1 MPYQIKNIF
10 ASIICRGND
19 WEILHTSENFELILD
34 IQSPLEPFIDA
45 DENPQSLLSLL
56 YPPLPSSQGA
66 PAICQEDHGETQGVL
81 ASGKHFYMRWRM
93 KSSGDGATT
102 GETQGTNLRLVDLV
116 ILTDH
121 RGENLFPTFP
131 RMGTKWR
138 RQELLFDSLHDGI
151 WIIDGRGITISVNKA
166 MERIANI
173 RREDV
178 VGKHVAEAS
187 KDLGF
192 SHCVT
197 LRALEEKRAVTM
209 FDDYANG
216 TRCLNTSTPIF
227 YAGDTNGHSSNKVW
241 RVIASIRDITE
252 LKKMQERLAELEVA
266 NQHYKDKLNHIGACH
281 LGLVGSSEPT
291 TALRSDI
298 TKAARSNAIVL
309 VLGETGTGKTHAAQS
324 IHNKSARKDGPFVA
338 LNCGGIP
345 PTLIESELFGYER
358 GAFTGASN
366 KGKKGVFEQA
376 QGGTLFLDEIAELPM
391 ATQATLLHFLDD
403 FTFRRV
409 GGTSTVQSDVR
420 IIAATNKKLENLVAR
435 GEFRADLFYRLRV
448 VVVTIPALRHRP
460 EDVPALMQ
468 HFLNSLEGQRQRT
481 FSAAMLNA
489 LANYTWPGN
498 VRELRGLVQYLHTMC
513 DREMFDMD
521 DLPNHIRHDLPS
533 GMPKFIQNH
542 SLKEAVEELE
552 KRMLITALQE
562 LKSTYKVAKHLKISQ
577 STVVRKAQKYKFNLE
592 HYDALAHE

>member
-19 WEILHTSENFELILD
+19 WEIIHTSENFGLMLD
-34 IQSPLEPFIDA
+34 LENASSLA
-45 DENPQSLLSLL
+45 DEADKGTRKSLLSLL
-56 YPPLPSSQGA
+56 FPPARA
-66 PAICQEDHGETQGVL
+66 PEGVPAMCQEDDGEVQGVL

-93 KSSGDGATT
+93 KETGDVAGKDA
-102 GETQGTNLRLVDLV
+102 NLRLVDLV
-116 ILTDH
+116 ILTDEK
-121 RGENLFPTFP
+121 GEALFPSFP
-131 RMGTKWR
+131 HLASNWS
-138 RQELLFDSLHDGI
+138 RQQLLFDSLHDGI
-151 WIIDGRGITISVNKA
+151 WIIDGQGITMAVNKS
-166 MERIANI
+166 MERIADI

-178 VGKHVAEAS
+178 VGKHVAEAR

-197 LRALEEKRAVTM
+197 LHAIEKKHAVTM

-227 YAGDTNGHSSNKVW
+227 DEDGKVW

-252 LKKMQERLAELEVA
+252 LKKMQDRLAELEVA
-266 NQHYKDKLNHIGACH
+266 NQQYKEKLSHIDVCH
-281 LGLVGSSEPT
+281 LGIVGFSEPT
-291 TALRSDI
+291 VTLRGDI
-298 TKAARSNAIVL
+298 SKAARSNAVVL
-309 VLGETGTGKTHAAQS
+309 VLGETGTGKTLAAQS
-324 IHNKSARKDGPFVA
+324 IHNQSMRKDGPFVA

-358 GAFTGASN
+358 GAFTGAST

-376 QGGTLFLDEIAELPM
+376 QGGTLFLDEIAELPL

-409 GGTSTVQSDVR
+409 GGTHTVQTDVR
-420 IIAATNKKLENLVAR
+420 IIAATNKSLETLVAR

-448 VVVTIPALRHRP
+448 VVVTIPALRNRP

-468 HFLNSLEGQRQRT
+468 HFLNTLEGPERQRA
-481 FSAAMLNA
+481 FSGAMLNA
-489 LANYTWPGN
+489 LANYAWPGN
-498 VRELRGLVQYLHTMC
+498 IRELRGLVQYLHTMC
-513 DREMFDMD
+513 DREVFEMD
-521 DLPNHIRHDLPS
+521 DLPSHILHDLPS
-533 GMPKFIQNH
+533 GLPKFVQSH

-552 KRMLITALQE
+552 KKMLLSALQE
-562 LKSTYKVAKHLKISQ
+562 LKSTYKVAKRLKMSQ
-577 STVVRKAQKYKFNLE
+577 STVVRKAHKYKLCLE
-592 HYDALAHE
+592 NDDALAHE